1 MKNKT
6 DSTVADNK
14 CAIFDECFEEIC
26 KYTHCRG
33 KECGNQVA
41 EEDQKNGM

>member
-6 DSTVADNK
+6 DSTVSDDK
-14 CAIFDECFEEIC
+14 CAILDASIEEIC
-26 KYTHCRG
+26 NYTHCRG

-41 EEDQKNGM
+41 EEDQKNRM